1 MKPKI
6 KIISKACDV
15 RLHIIIIFCVVFIIY
30 LISSPGVTPY
40 NYFTR
45 LADAFLHGKYY
56 ISDSPSWL
64 SELIPIGIHKFAIV
78 YPPAPAILLIPFVA
92 IFGVSFPQQIF
103 AHLVGAGIVL
113 CSAILS
119 YEITRNRTKTLWII
133 LLVGFGNIIW
143 FMSSVG
149 SVWLL
154 GQITAVLFLLLA
166 ILALEK
172 KLNPILVGV
181 FLGIAF
187 LSRIELI
194 FALPFFY
201 FLTKKNKWQLIT
213 SFTFFVLFYLFY
225 NFLRFNN
232 PFETGYTLIPGVLK
246 EPWYDKGILSLS
258 YIPRNLKVMFLSLPH
273 LIPSWGGLAIWIT
286 SPTFIYSFFAPFKK
300 RSVKLA
306 WFSIFCIL
314 LIICMHGETGYA
326 QFGYRFAVD
335 FYPFLIFLIIK
346 YLSKHN
352 LKWHHW
358 VLLFLSILVNSWGVI
373 LINKFGLVLP

>member
-166 ILALEK
+166 ILSLEK
-172 KLNPILVGV
+172 
-181 FLGIAF
+181 
-187 LSRIELI
+187 
-194 FALPFFY
+194 
-201 FLTKKNKWQLIT
+201 
-213 SFTFFVLFYLFY
+213 
-225 NFLRFNN
+225 
-232 PFETGYTLIPGVLK
+232 
-246 EPWYDKGILSLS
+246 
-258 YIPRNLKVMFLSLPH
+258 
-273 LIPSWGGLAIWIT
+273 
-286 SPTFIYSFFAPFKK
+286 
-300 RSVKLA
+300 
-306 WFSIFCIL
+306 
-314 LIICMHGETGYA
+314 
-326 QFGYRFAVD
+326 
-335 FYPFLIFLIIK
+335 
-346 YLSKHN
+346 
-352 LKWHHW
+352 
-358 VLLFLSILVNSWGVI
+358 
-373 LINKFGLVLP
+373 